1 MTESYPWKDLY
12 REAILELDPAKL
24 QTKIAL
30 ARATI
35 QQRLDE
41 IKTARDAQAMEERH
55 AIADALHNL
64 RTIQTIESKSSDEND
79 GTQGQPA
86 A

>member
-1 MTESYPWKDLY
+1 MSESYQWTVLY
-12 REAILELDPAKL
+12 KEAILELDPANL
-24 QTKIAL
+24 QTKIGL

-41 IKTARDAQAMEERH
+41 IKALRDELAMEERH

-64 RTIQTIESKSSDEND
+64 RTIQTIEFKSFNVND
-79 GTQGQPA
+79 GAQRQPA

>member
-1 MTESYPWKDLY
+1 VSESYQWAVLY
-12 REAILELDPAKL
+12 KEAILELDPAKL
-24 QTKIAL
+24 QTKIAA
-30 ARATI
+30 ARAII

-41 IKTARDAQAMEERH
+41 IKALRDELAMEERH

-64 RTIQTIESKSSDEND
+64 RTIQTSEFKSFNVDD